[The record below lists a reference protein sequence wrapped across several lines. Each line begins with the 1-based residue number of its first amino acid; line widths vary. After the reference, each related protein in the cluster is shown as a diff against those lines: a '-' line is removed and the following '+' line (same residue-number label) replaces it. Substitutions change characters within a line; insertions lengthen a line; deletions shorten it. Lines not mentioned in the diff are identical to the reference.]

1 MGIKGFCILKNF
13 ATVRGYR
20 GNLAELLNTP
30 LVIMDVAV
38 DKSGFLILNKQH
50 TAMADVQMSDVDRYF
65 LCEIVC
71 GVVLPPNLTQEQKAA
86 GVAKRI
92 SRKGGYNHIVKNMV
106 IAASLTKGEFND
118 DFLFELQ

>member
-1 MGIKGFCILKNF
+1 MGIKGFCILKNYE
-13 ATVRGYR
+13 TVRGYR

-38 DKSGFLILNKQH
+38 DNSGFLILNKQH
-50 TAMADVQMSDVDRYF
+50 TAMADVQMSDVDKYF

-86 GVAKRI
+86 GVAKRV
-92 SRKGGYNHIVKNMV
+92 SRKGGYNHIVKNIV
-106 IAASLTKGEFND
+106 IAASLATGVFND